1 MSGLSNREF
10 KTELFEQFARVS
22 QALSSGKRLEI
33 LELLAQGERSVDAL
47 TQLTGMTAANTSQ
60 HLQQLRKAGLV
71 ASRKDGL
78 FVIYRIAGG
87 GVVRLLMA
95 LREVAENNLAEV
107 ERLIKSFLSK
117 KDNLEPV
124 SADELRKLTRRGA
137 VTVVDVRPPEEYA
150 AGHLPGAL
158 NLPLPSWPSTCT
170 SSLRIA
176 RSWPIAAARIACF
189 RTTRSKCFAPKA
201 ARRGASPKATRSG
214 RARDCQ
220 SIAVLRSPLAEALSA
235 GLFDERADLGGRR

>member
-1 MSGLSNREF
+1 
-10 KTELFEQFARVS
+10 
-22 QALSSGKRLEI
+22 
-33 LELLAQGERSVDAL
+33 
-47 TQLTGMTAANTSQ
+47 TSQ

-71 ASRKDGL
+71 ASRRDGL

-107 ERLIKSFLSK
+107 ERLIKGFLGK

-124 SADELRKLTRRGA
+124 SEYELRKLTRRGA

-158 NLPLPSWPSTCT
+158 NLPLAQLAKRLHKLPAN
-170 SSLRIA
+170 REVVEI
-176 RSWPIAAARIACF
+176 
-189 RTTRSKCFAPKA
+189 
-201 ARRGASPKATRSG
+201 G
-214 RARDCQ
+214 RAH
-220 SIAVLRSPLAEALSA
+220 V
-235 GLFDERADLGGRR
+235 

>member
-1 MSGLSNREF
+1 MSHLSNREF

-47 TQLTGMTAANTSQ
+47 AQLTGMTAVNTSQ

-107 ERLIKSFLSK
+107 ERLIKSFLNK

-124 SADELRKLTRRGA
+124 SANELRKLTRRGA

-158 NLPLPSWPSTCT
+158 NLPLPQLARQLHKLPANREIVAYCRGPYCLLSFDAVEM
-170 SSLRIA
+170 LRA
-176 RSWPIAAARIACF
+176 KGR
-189 RTTRSKCFAPKA
+189 K
-201 ARRGASPKATRSG
+201 ARR
-214 RARDCQ
+214 
-220 SIAVLRSPLAEALSA
+220 LAEGYPEWQSA
-235 GLFDERADLGGRR
+235 GLPVDRSAPGSDR

>member
-1 MSGLSNREF
+1 MSDLSNREF

-22 QALSSGKRLEI
+22 QALSSGKRLEL

-95 LREVAENNLAEV
+95 LRDQPAAT
-107 ERLIKSFLSK
+107 
-117 KDNLEPV
+117 PV
-124 SADELRKLTRRGA
+124 GQ
-137 VTVVDVRPPEEYA
+137 
-150 AGHLPGAL
+150 
-158 NLPLPSWPSTCT
+158 
-170 SSLRIA
+170 
-176 RSWPIAAARIACF
+176 AAAQ
-189 RTTRSKCFAPKA
+189 APCES
-201 ARRGASPKATRSG
+201 RDRGLLPRP
-214 RARDCQ
+214 
-220 SIAVLRSPLAEALSA
+220 VLPA
-235 GLFDERADLGGRR
+235 FV

>member
-1 MSGLSNREF
+1 MSDLSNREF

-47 TQLTGMTAANTSQ
+47 AQLTGMTAANTSQ

-124 SADELRKLTRRGA
+124 SAGELRKLARRGA

-150 AGHLPGAL
+150 AGHLPGAI
-158 NLPLPSWPSTCT
+158 NLPLPQLAKQLHKLPANREIVAYCRGPYCLLSYDAVEM
-170 SSLRIA
+170 LRA
-176 RSWPIAAARIACF
+176 KGR
-189 RTTRSKCFAPKA
+189 K
-201 ARRGASPKATRSG
+201 ARR
-214 RARDCQ
+214 
-220 SIAVLRSPLAEALSA
+220 LAEGYPEWQSA
-235 GLFDERADLGGRR
+235 GLPVDRGAPESAR

>member
-1 MSGLSNREF
+1 MSGMLNREF

-47 TQLTGMTAANTSQ
+47 TQLTSMTAANTSQ

-107 ERLIKSFLSK
+107 ERLIKGFLSK

-124 SADELRKLTRRGA
+124 SAGELKAHAPGCRYRRGC
-137 VTVVDVRPPEEYA
+137 
-150 AGHLPGAL
+150 
-158 NLPLPSWPSTCT
+158 S
-170 SSLRIA
+170 
-176 RSWPIAAARIACF
+176 
-189 RTTRSKCFAPKA
+189 
-201 ARRGASPKATRSG
+201 
-214 RARDCQ
+214 
-220 SIAVLRSPLAEALSA
+220 
-235 GLFDERADLGGRR
+235 

>member
-1 MSGLSNREF
+1 MSDMSNREF
-10 KTELFEQFARVS
+10 KTELFGQFARVS

-95 LREVAENNLAEV
+95 LREIVAYCRGPYCLLSYDAVEMLRAKGRKARRLAE
-107 ERLIKSFLSK
+107 
-117 KDNLEPV
+117 
-124 SADELRKLTRRGA
+124 GY
-137 VTVVDVRPPEEYA
+137 PE
-150 AGHLPGAL
+150 
-158 NLPLPSWPSTCT
+158 W
-170 SSLRIA
+170 
-176 RSWPIAAARIACF
+176 
-189 RTTRSKCFAPKA
+189 
-201 ARRGASPKATRSG
+201 
-214 RARDCQ
+214 Q
-220 SIAVLRSPLAEALSA
+220 SA
-235 GLFDERADLGGRR
+235 GLPVDRGAPESVR